1 MKRKRMS
8 KKKKIIITFIIMLL
22 LWIFGFYLYVTYQNI
37 DINQNSYTATKV
49 QSTINE
55 QTVENV
61 EENSKTIADIIE
73 EETEKIV
80 GISKLKNAG
89 NTILSNSSESDL
101 GLGTGFIVTENGYI
115 VSNEHVTGSKYSKC
129 YVTLENG
136 TTYDGTV
143 MWSDGDLDLSI
154 VKIEAKNLPYVNLGN
169 SSNIRVG
176 EAVYAIRKPNTDLNL
191 EEQ

>member
-1 MKRKRMS
+1 
-8 KKKKIIITFIIMLL
+8 MLL

-37 DINQNSYTATKV
+37 DINQNSYTASKV

-61 EENSKTIADIIE
+61 EENSKTVADTIE

-101 GLGTGFIVTENGYI
+101 GLGTGFVVTENGYI
-115 VSNEHVTGSKYSKC
+115 VSNEHVTGSKW
-129 YVTLENG
+129 N
-136 TTYDGTV
+136 
-143 MWSDGDLDLSI
+143 
-154 VKIEAKNLPYVNLGN
+154 NL
-169 SSNIRVG
+169 
-176 EAVYAIRKPNTDLNL
+176 
-191 EEQ
+191 

>member
-37 DINQNSYTATKV
+37 DINQNSYTASKV

-61 EENSKTIADIIE
+61 EENSKTVADIIE

>member
-37 DINQNSYTATKV
+37 DINQNSYTASKV

-61 EENSKTIADIIE
+61 EENSKTVADTIE

-176 EAVYAIRKPNTDLNL
+176 EVVYAIRKPNTDLNL

>member
-8 KKKKIIITFIIMLL
+8 KKKKIIITFIIMLFI
-22 LWIFGFYLYVTYQNI
+22 WIFGFYLYVTYQNI
-37 DINQNSYTATKV
+37 DINQNSYTASKV

-61 EENSKTIADIIE
+61 EENSKTVADIIE

-115 VSNEHVTGSKYSKC
+115 VSNDHVTGSKYSKC

-136 TTYDGTV
+136 KTYDGTV

-169 SSNIRVG
+169 SNNIRVG

>member
-37 DINQNSYTATKV
+37 DINQNSYTASKV
-49 QSTINE
+49 QSTTNE

-61 EENSKTIADIIE
+61 EENSKTVADTIE

-169 SSNIRVG
+169 SNNIRVG

>member
-37 DINQNSYTATKV
+37 DINQKSYTASKV

-61 EENSKTIADIIE
+61 EENSKTIADTIE

-154 VKIEAKNLPYVNLGN
+154 VKIEAKNLPYVNLRN

>member
-8 KKKKIIITFIIMLL
+8 KKKKIIITFIIMLFI
-22 LWIFGFYLYVTYQNI
+22 WIFGFYLYVTYQNI
-37 DINQNSYTATKV
+37 DINQNSYTASKV
-49 QSTINE
+49 QSTENE

-61 EENSKTIADIIE
+61 EENSKTVADTIE

-115 VSNEHVTGSKYSKC
+115 VSNDHVTGSKYSKC

-136 TTYDGTV
+136 KTYDGTV

-169 SSNIRVG
+169 SNNIRVG

>member
-37 DINQNSYTATKV
+37 DINQNSYTASKV

-61 EENSKTIADIIE
+61 EENSKTVADTIE

-154 VKIEAKNLPYVNLGN
+154 AKIEAKNLPYVNLGN

>member
-8 KKKKIIITFIIMLL
+8 KKKKIIITFLIMLFI
-22 LWIFGFYLYVTYQNI
+22 WIFGFYLYVTYQNI
-37 DINQNSYTATKV
+37 DINQNSYTASKV
-49 QSTINE
+49 QSTENE

-61 EENSKTIADIIE
+61 EENSKTVADTIE

-154 VKIEAKNLPYVNLGN
+154 VKIEAKNLPYVNLRN

>member
-8 KKKKIIITFIIMLL
+8 KKKKIIITFLIMLFI
-22 LWIFGFYLYVTYQNI
+22 WIFGFYLYVTYQNI
-37 DINQNSYTATKV
+37 DINQNSYTASKV

-61 EENSKTIADIIE
+61 EENSKTVADTIE

>member
-8 KKKKIIITFIIMLL
+8 KKKKIIITFLIMLFI
-22 LWIFGFYLYVTYQNI
+22 WIFGFYLYVTYQNI
-37 DINQNSYTATKV
+37 DINQNSYTASKV
-49 QSTINE
+49 QSTENE

-61 EENSKTIADIIE
+61 EENSKTVADTIE

-115 VSNEHVTGSKYSKC
+115 VSNEHVTGNKYSKC

-136 TTYDGTV
+136 KTYDGTV

-169 SSNIRVG
+169 SNNIRVG

>member
-37 DINQNSYTATKV
+37 DINQNSYTASKV

-61 EENSKTIADIIE
+61 EENSKTVADTIE

>member
-37 DINQNSYTATKV
+37 DINQNSYTASKV

-61 EENSKTIADIIE
+61 EENSKTIADTIE

>member
-8 KKKKIIITFIIMLL
+8 KKKKIIITFLIMLFI
-22 LWIFGFYLYVTYQNI
+22 WIFGFYLYVTYQNI
-37 DINQNSYTATKV
+37 DINQNSYTASKV
-49 QSTINE
+49 QSTTNE

-61 EENSKTIADIIE
+61 EENSKTVADTIE
-73 EETEKIV
+73 KETEKIV

-154 VKIEAKNLPYVNLGN
+154 IKIEAKNLPYVNLGN
-169 SSNIRVG
+169 SNNIRVG